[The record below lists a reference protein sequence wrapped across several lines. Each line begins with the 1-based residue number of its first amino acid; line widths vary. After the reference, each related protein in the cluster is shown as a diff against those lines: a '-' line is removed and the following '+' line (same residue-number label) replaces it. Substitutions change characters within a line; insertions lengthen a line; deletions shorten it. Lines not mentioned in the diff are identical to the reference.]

1 MHQKPVDPF
10 RQKKSQANEWINKW
24 IPKPVQILIFLIV
37 FGLVNVGLIGLV
49 YVFVNL
55 PEWLPPFWGPIIVLL
70 IFGLFARGGIFFI
83 IAAILLFAVGVCEKY
98 ELSHHKTVALN
109 YQAPRRDIASVGR

>member
-1 MHQKPVDPF
+1 VAKMHQKPVDPF

-98 ELSHHKTVALN
+98 NFPITKLWH
-109 YQAPRRDIASVGR
+109 

>member
-1 MHQKPVDPF
+1 MDSEARPNTDFFDRF
-10 RQKKSQANEWINKW
+10 RSCECRLNW
-24 IPKPVQILIFLIV
+24 
-37 FGLVNVGLIGLV
+37 FGLC
-49 YVFVNL
+49 FVNL

-98 ELSHHKTVALN
+98 ELSHHKTVGTELPSPTTRHRVCGAVE
-109 YQAPRRDIASVGR
+109 AP